1 MVQNYNLE
9 PFDDYDFIDVEQS
22 EYDDIK
28 RSPDPTLVK
37 DASMLRHYVNC
48 HGKTKRLK
56 EYLNLDCSEID
67 AIIQSA
73 KGDTPI
79 CSDIPMN
86 APDLVANCRK
96 EIKSKED
103 ALRKNERLIRILK
116 DKRVT
121 LCGIGTR
128 KVKLLLNKQI
138 KQGDTYAKLYR
149 LALEA
154 EDKNITAKN
163 TSIPYQEKVY
173 NEKKRLIMQLANEC
187 RLLGLN
193 YGYQK
198 CENYSCDYIL
208 FFELPNMEQISFHTN
223 LTKDEL
229 TNIPL
234 YDKEWDKKE
243 CSTLNKIEETL
254 TEVYFKNQ
262 KIKI

>member
-1 MVQNYNLE
+1 MEQNYNLE
-9 PFDDYDFIDVEQS
+9 PFDDYGFIDVEQS

-28 RSPDPTLVK
+28 RTSDPTMVK

-73 KGDTPI
+73 KGNKPI

-96 EIKSKED
+96 EIKSKEN
-103 ALRKNERLIRILK
+103 AMRKNERLIRILK
-116 DKRVT
+116 DKRDT

-128 KVKLLLNKQI
+128 KVKLFLNKQI
-138 KQGDTYAKLYR
+138 KQGDTDAKLYR

-208 FFELPNMEQISFHTN
+208 YFELPNMEQISFHTN

-229 TNIPL
+229 ANIPQ

-254 TEVYFKNQ
+254 SKMFFKKENV
-262 KIKI
+262 

>member
-1 MVQNYNLE
+1 MFYWHWHFHSFKQNTEEVWNR
-9 PFDDYDFIDVEQS
+9 IIS
-22 EYDDIK
+22 
-28 RSPDPTLVK
+28 LVNNV
-37 DASMLRHYVNC
+37 SMLRHYVNY
-48 HGKTKRLK
+48 HGITKRLK

-116 DKRVT
+116 DKRDT
-121 LCGIGTR
+121 LCGCGTR
-128 KVKLLLNKQI
+128 KVKLFLNKQI
-138 KQGDTYAKLYR
+138 KQGDTDAKLYR

-154 EDKNITAKN
+154 EDKNITAKS
-163 TSIPYQEKVY
+163 TSFRYQDKVY

-193 YGYQK
+193 YGYQQ
-198 CENYSCDYIL
+198 CDNYSCNYIL
-208 FFELPNMEQISFHTN
+208 YFELPNMEQISFHTN
-223 LTKDEL
+223 LTKEEL
-229 TNIPL
+229 ESIPQYL
-234 YDKEWDKKE
+234 EEWDNKE

-254 TEVYFKNQ
+254 SEMYFK
-262 KIKI
+262 KTLKKE